1 MVFGNQLR
9 GMSRF
14 KSFLELFG
22 LQKRLVSTVS
32 EAEQIIN
39 EPIDWRIVDERLEEL
54 RTQSML
60 FLKNS
65 LKKKVLLV
73 YLMVYLNNTK

>member
-1 MVFGNQLR
+1 
-9 GMSRF
+9 MSRF

>member
-1 MVFGNQLR
+1 
-9 GMSRF
+9 MSRF

-65 LKKKVLLV
+65 LKK
-73 YLMVYLNNTK
+73 